1 MGEEGVVFTETL
13 ESCAL
18 CALVSAGPRWE
29 GSPRAHA
36 LLGLLGGSLQASW
49 GKERAELIRQLWDRA
64 LCATWALGEA
74 ESQGFAPPLQEVVE
88 SEEVKGDLSL

>member
-1 MGEEGVVFTETL
+1 MST
-13 ESCAL
+13 
-18 CALVSAGPRWE
+18 GPQWE

-36 LLGLLGGSLQASW
+36 LLGLLGGSLEASW

-64 LCATWALGEA
+64 LCAAWALGSLCEA